1 MAQND
6 IDDVLDQLRRIKRG
20 GDLSS
25 VKVDQIETLEM
36 EIRFFRIF
44 SKYNHFLL
52 PNSIVK
58 ITKKARRIVKMLH
71 SVYDGI
77 PDEFK
82 TNLNLERLESHLLE
96 FIDGDTSLRHNY
108 VLNVSD
114 LLEYMDCLD
123 KNLNDV
129 RMCTNGHMFLW
140 INRFIKQLKTI
151 QKKMRFLR
159 YLYVSEINE
168 NVDHEKLQ
176 GLKTRIQFMADNVGK
191 LWFFFWVYEDENDKD
206 EDVNDILSKPPY
218 LLFLVV
224 IVELEMQKI
233 FLGELKT
240 SKFSQ
245 SRTFSDRKLPKGFS
259 YNLCNLLVYLS
270 NEKLKN
276 FLANV
281 TGRNIDVAM
290 EFLLLFLGDVPN
302 HVINGK
308 KLNKFLVNI
317 GVLVG
322 DILCVTQMLLSGS
335 TIKEDAIKIDL
346 SPMQILEKIED
357 LKAQVG
363 TCYKSLKFTPS
374 HEFPMVGGLSFLH
387 SLLRKLNEMLKSETG
402 FNFMMKPHIGILEK
416 EISSLASVFRDGEK
430 VKREHKILE
439 DSWKHIINLAYEAE
453 LDIDFILSQCN
464 TLWHSFCSLPAIIKE
479 ITHINVEV
487 TQMRPVNL
495 AQTPCCAVEPFKH
508 LQTRYRNPYLVGG
521 TNELD
526 VLPIVSM
533 EGQGKTTIAR
543 KVFNSNVIVNHFDAR
558 AWCIIS
564 QTYDRSYLLQ
574 EIFRQVTNSR
584 ETGDKDD
591 ILADKLRK
599 KLMEKRYLIVLDD
612 IWDGMAWDV
621 LRLSFPNVGNGS
633 RIVVITRL
641 EKVGE
646 HVMHHIDPHT
656 LPFLPPDESRKL
668 LHKKVFQQEGCPPE
682 LQHLSREIAERCKGL
697 PLVIGLVAGIIKRNK
712 MEASWWNEVKNSLL
726 SYLGESE
733 GYSLL
738 TMQLSYDNLPDYV
751 KPCLLYMGMFPEDEG
766 IPVTKLISL
775 WIAEGFVQNVES
787 GRSME
792 DAAEGYLMDLVRSKV
807 VMVSRRR
814 YNGKVK
820 YCQVHDV
827 VLHFCLEKSR
837 EEKFILAVKGQFQ
850 PSHWKE
856 SRVSFNYSNK
866 ISKFASPGSE
876 TRKPFHPHLRSLIT
890 TNEAEWSLFHQISK
904 LRLLKVLDL
913 SSHKVRVLS
922 SATFQPLIQLKYV
935 AVETTQ
941 FDFYPESHLPNLETL
956 KSFSNHMLIP
966 SIFWKMKN
974 LRHVD
979 MKSAEYD
986 LEEDMWGVFEESSKL
1001 ENLRILRGVVIKTGD
1016 VESVH
1021 VLIRRCPNL
1030 QELDISFW
1038 DDNDSPEICP
1048 ELESLMQLQTLYLS
1062 FDIHLVLSGLHLP
1075 SNLKKLGLKCI
1086 PIESVLSVIAGLPS
1100 LEYLQLWN
1108 AVKSKEWF
1116 LRDVKFHKLKFLK
1129 LVDLSISRL
1138 DASEESFPLLETL
1151 VVLGCHYLKEVPLIF
1166 ADIPTL
1172 KQIRLSSCA
1181 SKSLKASAVRI
1192 KEEVEEIEGCDRVD
1206 ITIIPSSKNKLL
1218 NFVSELH
1225 LY

>member
-82 TNLNLERLESHLLE
+82 TNLNVERLESHLLE

-123 KNLNDV
+123 KNLND
-129 RMCTNGHMFLW
+129 
-140 INRFIKQLKTI
+140 
-151 QKKMRFLR
+151 
-159 YLYVSEINE
+159 INE

-176 GLKTRIQFMADNVGK
+176 GLKIRIQFMADNVGK

-233 FLGELKT
+233 FLGELET

-259 YNLCNLLVYLS
+259 YNLCKLLVYLS

-281 TGRNIDVAM
+281 TGRNIDVEI

-453 LDIDFILSQCN
+453 LAIDFILSQCN

-495 AQTPCCAVEPFKH
+495 AQMPCCAVEPFKH
-508 LQTRYRNPYLVGG
+508 LQTRYRNPVNDKEIVGFGNDTKNMIQYLVGG

-526 VLPIVSM
+526 VLPIVGM
-533 EGQGKTTIAR
+533 GGQGKTTIAR
-543 KVFNSNVIVNHFDAR
+543 KVFNSNVIINHFDAR
-558 AWCIIS
+558 AC
-564 QTYDRSYLLQ
+564 
-574 EIFRQVTNSR
+574 
-584 ETGDKDD
+584 
-591 ILADKLRK
+591 
-599 KLMEKRYLIVLDD
+599 
-612 IWDGMAWDV
+612 
-621 LRLSFPNVGNGS
+621 
-633 RIVVITRL
+633 
-641 EKVGE
+641 
-646 HVMHHIDPHT
+646 
-656 LPFLPPDESRKL
+656 
-668 LHKKVFQQEGCPPE
+668 
-682 LQHLSREIAERCKGL
+682 
-697 PLVIGLVAGIIKRNK
+697 
-712 MEASWWNEVKNSLL
+712 
-726 SYLGESE
+726 
-733 GYSLL
+733 
-738 TMQLSYDNLPDYV
+738 
-751 KPCLLYMGMFPEDEG
+751 
-766 IPVTKLISL
+766 
-775 WIAEGFVQNVES
+775 
-787 GRSME
+787 
-792 DAAEGYLMDLVRSKV
+792 
-807 VMVSRRR
+807 
-814 YNGKVK
+814 
-820 YCQVHDV
+820 
-827 VLHFCLEKSR
+827 
-837 EEKFILAVKGQFQ
+837 
-850 PSHWKE
+850 
-856 SRVSFNYSNK
+856 
-866 ISKFASPGSE
+866 
-876 TRKPFHPHLRSLIT
+876 
-890 TNEAEWSLFHQISK
+890 
-904 LRLLKVLDL
+904 
-913 SSHKVRVLS
+913 
-922 SATFQPLIQLKYV
+922 
-935 AVETTQ
+935 
-941 FDFYPESHLPNLETL
+941 
-956 KSFSNHMLIP
+956 
-966 SIFWKMKN
+966 
-974 LRHVD
+974 
-979 MKSAEYD
+979 
-986 LEEDMWGVFEESSKL
+986 
-1001 ENLRILRGVVIKTGD
+1001 
-1016 VESVH
+1016 
-1021 VLIRRCPNL
+1021 
-1030 QELDISFW
+1030 
-1038 DDNDSPEICP
+1038 
-1048 ELESLMQLQTLYLS
+1048 
-1062 FDIHLVLSGLHLP
+1062 
-1075 SNLKKLGLKCI
+1075 
-1086 PIESVLSVIAGLPS
+1086 
-1100 LEYLQLWN
+1100 
-1108 AVKSKEWF
+1108 
-1116 LRDVKFHKLKFLK
+1116 
-1129 LVDLSISRL
+1129 
-1138 DASEESFPLLETL
+1138 
-1151 VVLGCHYLKEVPLIF
+1151 
-1166 ADIPTL
+1166 
-1172 KQIRLSSCA
+1172 
-1181 SKSLKASAVRI
+1181 
-1192 KEEVEEIEGCDRVD
+1192 
-1206 ITIIPSSKNKLL
+1206 
-1218 NFVSELH
+1218 
-1225 LY
+1225 

>member
-82 TNLNLERLESHLLE
+82 TNLNVERLESHLLE

-176 GLKTRIQFMADNVGK
+176 GLKIRIQFMADNVGK

-233 FLGELKT
+233 FLGELET

-259 YNLCNLLVYLS
+259 YNLCKLLVYLS

-281 TGRNIDVAM
+281 TGRNIDVEI

-453 LDIDFILSQCN
+453 LAIDFILSQCN

-495 AQTPCCAVEPFKH
+495 AQMPCCAVEPFKH
-508 LQTRYRNPYLVGG
+508 LQTRYRNPVNDKEIVGFGNDTKNMIQYLVGG

-526 VLPIVSM
+526 VLPIVGM
-533 EGQGKTTIAR
+533 GGQGKTTIAR
-543 KVFNSNVIVNHFDAR
+543 KVFNSNVIINHFDAR

-584 ETGDKDD
+584 ET
-591 ILADKLRK
+591 
-599 KLMEKRYLIVLDD
+599 
-612 IWDGMAWDV
+612 
-621 LRLSFPNVGNGS
+621 
-633 RIVVITRL
+633 
-641 EKVGE
+641 
-646 HVMHHIDPHT
+646 
-656 LPFLPPDESRKL
+656 
-668 LHKKVFQQEGCPPE
+668 
-682 LQHLSREIAERCKGL
+682 
-697 PLVIGLVAGIIKRNK
+697 
-712 MEASWWNEVKNSLL
+712 
-726 SYLGESE
+726 
-733 GYSLL
+733 
-738 TMQLSYDNLPDYV
+738 
-751 KPCLLYMGMFPEDEG
+751 
-766 IPVTKLISL
+766 
-775 WIAEGFVQNVES
+775 
-787 GRSME
+787 
-792 DAAEGYLMDLVRSKV
+792 
-807 VMVSRRR
+807 
-814 YNGKVK
+814 
-820 YCQVHDV
+820 
-827 VLHFCLEKSR
+827 
-837 EEKFILAVKGQFQ
+837 
-850 PSHWKE
+850 
-856 SRVSFNYSNK
+856 
-866 ISKFASPGSE
+866 
-876 TRKPFHPHLRSLIT
+876 
-890 TNEAEWSLFHQISK
+890 
-904 LRLLKVLDL
+904 
-913 SSHKVRVLS
+913 
-922 SATFQPLIQLKYV
+922 
-935 AVETTQ
+935 
-941 FDFYPESHLPNLETL
+941 
-956 KSFSNHMLIP
+956 
-966 SIFWKMKN
+966 
-974 LRHVD
+974 
-979 MKSAEYD
+979 
-986 LEEDMWGVFEESSKL
+986 
-1001 ENLRILRGVVIKTGD
+1001 
-1016 VESVH
+1016 
-1021 VLIRRCPNL
+1021 
-1030 QELDISFW
+1030 
-1038 DDNDSPEICP
+1038 
-1048 ELESLMQLQTLYLS
+1048 
-1062 FDIHLVLSGLHLP
+1062 
-1075 SNLKKLGLKCI
+1075 
-1086 PIESVLSVIAGLPS
+1086 
-1100 LEYLQLWN
+1100 
-1108 AVKSKEWF
+1108 
-1116 LRDVKFHKLKFLK
+1116 
-1129 LVDLSISRL
+1129 
-1138 DASEESFPLLETL
+1138 
-1151 VVLGCHYLKEVPLIF
+1151 
-1166 ADIPTL
+1166 
-1172 KQIRLSSCA
+1172 
-1181 SKSLKASAVRI
+1181 
-1192 KEEVEEIEGCDRVD
+1192 
-1206 ITIIPSSKNKLL
+1206 
-1218 NFVSELH
+1218 
-1225 LY
+1225 

>member
-1 MAQND
+1 
-6 IDDVLDQLRRIKRG
+6 
-20 GDLSS
+20 
-25 VKVDQIETLEM
+25 
-36 EIRFFRIF
+36 
-44 SKYNHFLL
+44 
-52 PNSIVK
+52 
-58 ITKKARRIVKMLH
+58 
-71 SVYDGI
+71 
-77 PDEFK
+77 
-82 TNLNLERLESHLLE
+82 
-96 FIDGDTSLRHNY
+96 
-108 VLNVSD
+108 
-114 LLEYMDCLD
+114 
-123 KNLNDV
+123 
-129 RMCTNGHMFLW
+129 
-140 INRFIKQLKTI
+140 
-151 QKKMRFLR
+151 
-159 YLYVSEINE
+159 
-168 NVDHEKLQ
+168 
-176 GLKTRIQFMADNVGK
+176 
-191 LWFFFWVYEDENDKD
+191 
-206 EDVNDILSKPPY
+206 
-218 LLFLVV
+218 
-224 IVELEMQKI
+224 MQ
-233 FLGELKT
+233 
-240 SKFSQ
+240 
-245 SRTFSDRKLPKGFS
+245 
-259 YNLCNLLVYLS
+259 
-270 NEKLKN
+270 
-276 FLANV
+276 
-281 TGRNIDVAM
+281 
-290 EFLLLFLGDVPN
+290 
-302 HVINGK
+302 
-308 KLNKFLVNI
+308 
-317 GVLVG
+317 
-322 DILCVTQMLLSGS
+322 
-335 TIKEDAIKIDL
+335 
-346 SPMQILEKIED
+346 
-357 LKAQVG
+357 
-363 TCYKSLKFTPS
+363 
-374 HEFPMVGGLSFLH
+374 
-387 SLLRKLNEMLKSETG
+387 
-402 FNFMMKPHIGILEK
+402 
-416 EISSLASVFRDGEK
+416 
-430 VKREHKILE
+430 
-439 DSWKHIINLAYEAE
+439 
-453 LDIDFILSQCN
+453 
-464 TLWHSFCSLPAIIKE
+464 
-479 ITHINVEV
+479 
-487 TQMRPVNL
+487 
-495 AQTPCCAVEPFKH
+495 
-508 LQTRYRNPYLVGG
+508 
-521 TNELD
+521 
-526 VLPIVSM
+526 
-533 EGQGKTTIAR
+533 
-543 KVFNSNVIVNHFDAR
+543 
-558 AWCIIS
+558 
-564 QTYDRSYLLQ
+564 
-574 EIFRQVTNSR
+574 
-584 ETGDKDD
+584 
-591 ILADKLRK
+591 
-599 KLMEKRYLIVLDD
+599 KRYLIVLDD

-633 RIVVITRL
+633 RIVVTTRL

-646 HVMHHIDPHT
+646 HVMHHIDPYT

-787 GRSME
+787 EEQRRKVYTGS
-792 DAAEGYLMDLVRSKV
+792 EGL
-807 VMVSRRR
+807 
-814 YNGKVK
+814 
-820 YCQVHDV
+820 
-827 VLHFCLEKSR
+827 
-837 EEKFILAVKGQFQ
+837 Q

-890 TNEAEWSLFHQISK
+890 TNEAECTLFHQISK

-922 SATFQPLIQLKYV
+922 SATFQPLIHLKYL

-1016 VESVH
+1016 VERVH

-1086 PIESVLSVIAGLPS
+1086 PIESVISVIAGLPN

-1116 LRDVKFHKLKFLK
+1116 LRDVMFHKLKFLK

-1192 KEEVEEIEGCDRVD
+1192 KEEVEDIEGCDRVD
-1206 ITIIPSSKNKLL
+1206 ITIIPSK
-1218 NFVSELH
+1218 
-1225 LY
+1225 

>member
-1 MAQND
+1 MNK
-6 IDDVLDQLRRIKRG
+6 IELLRGTKLRVYI
-20 GDLSS
+20 
-25 VKVDQIETLEM
+25 DQIETLEM
-36 EIRFFRIF
+36 EIRFFRII

-96 FIDGDTSLRHNY
+96 FIDGDTSFRHNY

-129 RMCTNGHMFLW
+129 RMCPNGHMFLG

-159 YLYVSEINE
+159 YFY
-168 NVDHEKLQ
+168 
-176 GLKTRIQFMADNVGK
+176 
-191 LWFFFWVYEDENDKD
+191 VYEDENDKD

-240 SKFSQ
+240 SKFGQ

-259 YNLCNLLVYLS
+259 YHLCNLLVYLS

-281 TGRNIDVAM
+281 TGRNIDVAI

-317 GVLVG
+317 GVHVG

-387 SLLRKLNEMLKSETG
+387 SLLRKLNEIMKSETG

-416 EISSLASVFRDGEK
+416 EISSLAFVFRDGEK

-439 DSWKHIINLAYEAE
+439 DSWKHIINLAYEDE
-453 LDIDFILSQCN
+453 LAIDFILSQCN

-495 AQTPCCAVEPFKH
+495 AQTPCCVVEPSKH
-508 LQTRYRNPYLVGG
+508 LQTRYRNPVNDEEIVGFGNDTKNMIQYLVGG

-526 VLPIVSM
+526 VLPIVGM
-533 EGQGKTTIAR
+533 GGQGKTTIAR

-564 QTYDRSYLLQ
+564 QTYEQSYLLQ

-612 IWDGMAWDV
+612 IWDV

-633 RIVVITRL
+633 RIVVTTRL

-646 HVMHHIDPHT
+646 HVMHHIDPYT
-656 LPFLPPDESRKL
+656 LPFLPPDESRKFL
-668 LHKKVFQQEGCPPE
+668 QKKVFQQEGCPPE
-682 LQHLSREIAERCKGL
+682 LQYLSREIAERCKGL

-775 WIAEGFVQNVES
+775 WIAEGFVQNIKS

-792 DAAEGYLMDLVRSKV
+792 EAAEGYLMDLVRSNV

-837 EEKFILAVKGQFQ
+837 EEKFILAVKGRLQ

-856 SRVSFNYSNK
+856 SRVNFNYSNK
-866 ISKFASPGSE
+866 ISKVASPGSE

-922 SATFQPLIQLKYV
+922 SATFQLLIHLKYL

-979 MKSAEYD
+979 MKSAEYE

-1062 FDIHLVLSGLHLP
+1062 FDIHRVLSGLHLP

-1086 PIESVLSVIAGLPS
+1086 PIESVISVIAGLPS

-1108 AVKSKEWF
+1108 AVKSKKWF
-1116 LRDVKFHKLKFLK
+1116 LRDVMFHKLKFLK

-1138 DASEESFPLLETL
+1138 DASEESFPLLATL
-1151 VVLGCHYLKEVPLIF
+1151 VVLWCHYLKEVPLIF
-1166 ADIPTL
+1166 ADIPRL